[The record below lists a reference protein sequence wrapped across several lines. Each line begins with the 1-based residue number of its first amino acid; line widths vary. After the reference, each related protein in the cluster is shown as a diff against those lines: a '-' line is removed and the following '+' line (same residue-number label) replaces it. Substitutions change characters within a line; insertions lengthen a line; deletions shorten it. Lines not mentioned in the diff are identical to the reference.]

1 MPVSDLHGFTPIMN
15 EVALLAPKTVLE
27 LGIGCGLYGVACRQV
42 LDYQWGRFDREQW
55 QAIIRGVEIHDQY
68 KNGAWATYSDVA
80 CADFAEPNSQ
90 GHGPGGWELVLMI
103 DSLEHLTPEVG
114 RPFLAALVK
123 NNKHVIISV
132 PNGVMPQGEVYGNP
146 HEEHLWTFNGVEE
159 FAPYK
164 FKLLHQ
170 AVCTVVSIQGEV

>member
-27 LGIGCGLYGVACRQV
+27 LGIGFGLYGVACRQV
-42 LDYQWGRFDREQW
+42 LDGQWGRVSADRWRARLEGFEIFEGYDNPTW
-55 QAIIRGVEIHDQY
+55 QIYDKVYEG
-68 KNGAWATYSDVA
+68 
-80 CADFAEPNSQ
+80 DFAQNPHF
-90 GHGPGGWELVLMI
+90 GYDLVMMI
-103 DSLEHLTPEVG
+103 DSLEHLAPEVG

-123 NNKHVIISV
+123 TNKHVIISV
-132 PNGVMPQGEVYGNP
+132 PNGVMPQGSVYGNP
-146 HEEHLWTFNGVEE
+146 HEAHLWTFNGTEE

-170 AVCTVVSIQGEV
+170 AVCTVVSIEGEA